1 MALHRYSSDMGIIYA
16 DIQIRNPARPE
27 LATLTSK
34 ALVDTGA
41 NYLCLPA
48 HLAVQLGLL
57 DGGPAEM
64 REVRLADGSARA
76 VPYVGPI
83 QLRFK
88 NRSCFVGAMVLGAQ
102 VLLGAIPLEDMDLV
116 VLPSTMQLDVNP
128 DSPNFPSA
136 IAMLA
141 VDGRRS
147 ANHHLSP
154 SMCLSRCASIH

>member
-1 MALHRYSSDMGIIYA
+1 MGALPMHAIRFSPDMGLIYA
-16 DIQIRNPARPE
+16 DIQIRNPSRPE
-27 LATLTSK
+27 LLAIGAK

-41 NYLCLPA
+41 NYLCVPS

-57 DGGPAEM
+57 DGGPLEM
-64 REVRLADGSARA
+64 RDVRLADGSARA

-88 NRSCFVGAMVLGAQ
+88 NRSCFVGAMVLGEQ

-128 DSPNFPSA
+128 NSPNFPSA
-136 IAMLA
+136 IAMQAAGSHPRL
-141 VDGRRS
+141 G
-147 ANHHLSP
+147 HHLSP
-154 SMCLSRCASIH
+154 